1 MIRSR
6 TKYTPRKT
14 RRSAE
19 GIRESIRRALA
30 QDVWRGKPVRT
41 PVRKVI

>member
-1 MIRSR
+1 MRRSR

-30 QDVWRGKPVRT
+30 QNIWRGAYIKRNS
-41 PVRKVI
+41 K